1 MAHKIKMNG
10 EYVNVAT
17 SHETWLAD
25 GITFDQIPPKSVA
38 ALVAMG
44 HFSKDDPA
52 VQAKMVALTAE
63 AKALADAFSEKD
75 CSTCEAKRLAKA
87 AAAKAEAEAK
97 AALAKEPAPE
107 AEPMPEPTPEPTA
120 KKTTRKRTTKTTAK
134 T

>member
-1 MAHKIKMNG
+1 MAHKIKMKG

-44 HFSKDDPA
+44 HFEKDDPA
-52 VQAKMVALTAE
+52 VQAKMAALTAE
-63 AKALADAFSEKD
+63 AKALAESFSDAD

-97 AALAKEPAPE
+97 AALMEEPAPE
-107 AEPMPEPTPEPTA
+107 AEPSPEPMA
-120 KKTTRKRTTKTTAK
+120 KKITRKRTTKTTPK
-134 T
+134 N